1 MPARQRF
8 FCHRMEGSLVCE
20 RGKESTSKFGVLL
33 ASWMNSHVVYV
44 LPEFGMGLDKC
55 TVGIETNRSIQLI
68 QN

>member
-1 MPARQRF
+1 
-8 FCHRMEGSLVCE
+8 VCE